1 MSKNRDLLL
10 LGTLSDP
17 QKQETE
23 SGELPPP
30 PTLSDSE
37 IGVGFIWGLLC
48 RWQVDPF
55 IFTGYCVPLLS
66 KFAFS
71 KCLNGPL

>member
-17 QKQETE
+17 QKAG
-23 SGELPPP
+23 SRVSELPPP
-30 PTLSDSE
+30 PALSDGE

-48 RWQVDPF
+48 RWQVGPF
-55 IFTGYCVPLLS
+55 IFAGYCVPLLS
-66 KFAFS
+66 KSAFS
-71 KCLNGPL
+71 KCLNGLL